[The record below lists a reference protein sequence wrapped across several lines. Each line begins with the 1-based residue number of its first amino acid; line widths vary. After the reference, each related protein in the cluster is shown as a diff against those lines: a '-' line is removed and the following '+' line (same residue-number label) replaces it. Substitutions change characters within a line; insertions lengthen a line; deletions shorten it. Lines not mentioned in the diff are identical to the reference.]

1 MGTLTKLFKESKM
14 IATVD
19 NYLLFYDEPS
29 CFKKADEI
37 FPIENTVMRVKDEN
51 EFLVELVEKQ

>member
-1 MGTLTKLFKESKM
+1 M